1 MALKVMI
8 VDDAGFIRQILAKI
22 LEATGC
28 EVVAEA
34 RSGIEAVEKAVQFR
48 PELIFMDIIL
58 PGKNGVEA
66 TAEILT
72 SLPGTP
78 IIAMSTAS
86 EAPVRLKAME
96 AGCINFLEKPFNRES
111 VSRILQDI
119 RAGGA
124 KAKYG

>member
-28 EVVAEA
+28 EVIAEA
-34 RSGIEAVEKAVQFR
+34 RSGVEAVEKAVQFC

-66 TAEILT
+66 TTEILA

-78 IIAMSTAS
+78 IVAMSTAS

-96 AGCINFLEKPFNRES
+96 AGCVAFLEKPFNRES
-111 VSRILQDI
+111 VARVLQDM
-119 RAGGA
+119 RTGGA